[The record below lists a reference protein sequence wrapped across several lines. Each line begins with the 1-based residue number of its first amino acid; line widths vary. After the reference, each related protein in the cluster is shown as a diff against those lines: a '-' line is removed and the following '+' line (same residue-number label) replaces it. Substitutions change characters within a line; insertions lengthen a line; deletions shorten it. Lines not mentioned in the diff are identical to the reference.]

1 MSIRSVMN
9 DYSAVLLDL
18 KRGSG
23 VPAREFGFAGRGV
36 PAEYFDK
43 ASTGRESMKP
53 EDATK
58 NMSAIREE
66 PESEV
71 NAYPSVLISFDH

>member
-1 MSIRSVMN
+1 MN

-43 ASTGRESMKP
+43 ASTGRLSIKP
-53 EDATK
+53 EGATK
-58 NMSAIREE
+58 KMSN
-66 PESEV
+66 SE
-71 NAYPSVLISFDH
+71 AARK

>member
-1 MSIRSVMN
+1 MN

-43 ASTGRESMKP
+43 ASTGRLSIKP
-53 EDATK
+53 EGVTK
-58 NMSAIREE
+58 NMSD
-66 PESEV
+66 S
-71 NAYPSVLISFDH
+71 